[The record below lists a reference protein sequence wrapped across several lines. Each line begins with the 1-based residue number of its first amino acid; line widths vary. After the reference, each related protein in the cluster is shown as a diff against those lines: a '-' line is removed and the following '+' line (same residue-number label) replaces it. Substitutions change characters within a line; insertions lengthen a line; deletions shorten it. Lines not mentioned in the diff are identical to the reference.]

1 MMARL
6 PSGAAMPVNAPELI
20 STSSS
25 VCATYAPSK
34 SPAPIPS
41 RGATT
46 WRTGSP
52 NVSANSKSRSSWPGT
67 AITAPVPYSI
77 RT

>member
-1 MMARL
+1 
-6 PSGAAMPVNAPELI
+6 MPVNAAELT
-20 STSSS
+20 STSSA
-25 VCATYAPSK
+25 VCAMYAPST
-34 SPAPIPS
+34 SPAPSPS

-67 AITAPVPYSI
+67 AIIAPVPYSI
-77 RT
+77 ST